1 MSSTPVPTVSLA
13 NGTRIPQLGFGV
25 FQVENAR
32 TEAAVTTALEVGY
45 RSIDTAA
52 VYGNEEGVGAAL
64 AKSDVPRAEL
74 FITTKLWNDDQGYES
89 TLAAFD
95 TSLRKLGLDYVDMY
109 LIHWPTPAKDNY
121 LDTWRAF
128 EKLHG
133 DGRVRTLGVSNFQPD
148 HLTRLLE
155 HANIAPVVNQV
166 ELHPY
171 FQQHKVRAFDAEHRI
186 ATEAWSPLAKGG
198 ELLSDPIVVGIAERH
213 GKTPAQVVLR
223 WHLRIGN
230 IVIPKSVTPERVRE
244 NFDVFDFD
252 LSADDLAAIAG
263 LDRGQRIGP
272 DPDTL
277 N

>member
-1 MSSTPVPTVSLA
+1 MSPTPVPTVSLA

-25 FQVENAR
+25 FQVENEQ

-64 AKSDVPRAEL
+64 AKTDVPREEL
-74 FITTKLWNDDQGYES
+74 FVTTKLWNDDQGYVS

-95 TSLRKLGLDYVDMY
+95 TSLRKLGLEYVDMY
-109 LIHWPTPAKDNY
+109 LIHWPTPAKDTY

-128 EKLHG
+128 ETLHNE
-133 DGRVRTLGVSNFQPD
+133 GRVRALGVSNFQPD

-155 HANIAPVVNQV
+155 HASIAPVVNQV

-171 FQQHKVRAFDAEHRI
+171 FQQSRVRAFDAEHRI
-186 ATEAWSPLAKGG
+186 ATEAWSPLAQGG
-198 ELLSDPIVVGIAERH
+198 ELLADPVVADIARRLD
-213 GKTPAQVVLR
+213 KTPAQIVLG
-223 WHLRIGN
+223 WHIRIGN
-230 IVIPKSVTPERVRE
+230 IVIPKSVTPARVRE
-244 NFDVFDFD
+244 NFDVFDFE
-252 LSADDLAAIAG
+252 LSAADLDAIAG

-272 DPDTL
+272 DPDTT

>member
-1 MSSTPVPTVSLA
+1 MSPTPVPTVSLA

-25 FQVENAR
+25 FQVENEQ

-64 AKSDVPRAEL
+64 AKTDVPREEL
-74 FITTKLWNDDQGYES
+74 FVTTKLWNDDQGYAS

-95 TSLRKLGLDYVDMY
+95 TSLRKLGLEYVDMY
-109 LIHWPTPAKDNY
+109 LIHWPTPAKDTY

-128 EKLHG
+128 ETLHNE
-133 DGRVRTLGVSNFQPD
+133 GRVRALGVSNFQPD

-155 HANIAPVVNQV
+155 HASIAPVVNQV

-171 FQQHKVRAFDAEHRI
+171 FQQSRVRAFDAEHRI
-186 ATEAWSPLAKGG
+186 ATEAWSPLAQGG
-198 ELLSDPIVVGIAERH
+198 ELLADPVVADIARRLD
-213 GKTPAQVVLR
+213 KTPAQIVLG
-223 WHLRIGN
+223 WHIRIGN
-230 IVIPKSVTPERVRE
+230 IVIPKSVTPARVRE
-244 NFDVFDFD
+244 NFDVFDFE
-252 LSADDLAAIAG
+252 LSAADVDAIAG

-272 DPDTL
+272 DPDTP